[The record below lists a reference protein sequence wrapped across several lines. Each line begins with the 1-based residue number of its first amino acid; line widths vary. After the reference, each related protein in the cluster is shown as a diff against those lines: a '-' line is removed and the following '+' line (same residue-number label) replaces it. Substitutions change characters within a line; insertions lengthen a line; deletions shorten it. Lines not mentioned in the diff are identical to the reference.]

1 MDQNGA
7 QSLLEQRRYDALR
20 HELSTMHAAEVVGLI
35 EDMPEEHVLAAFRLL
50 PKDQAVEVF
59 EQLDPEQQ
67 RRILEAFTTDKAQEL
82 LQAMSPDD
90 RAALL
95 DEVPAMVAKR
105 LLQHLSPQQRAS
117 TLALLGYEE
126 ESAGRIMTPDY
137 IDLRRDMTVAQS
149 LERIRKLALRRET
162 IYVAYVIDDQR
173 HLLGTVSLKDLVI
186 APPEAKLGD
195 IMTVNP
201 KWVSTHTDQ
210 EEVAQVLRDYDILAV
225 PVVDAEER
233 LVGIVTWDDV
243 VDIMEQETTEDIYR
257 LGALQGGEQGNYFT
271 TSILNVM
278 RRRVVWLLLLVLVN
292 TVTGSIIGW
301 HNDLLQ
307 QFVILTIFIPLVMGT
322 GGNVGAQSSTVVIR
336 GLATGEIKSSE
347 AAKIVAREVSVGLAM
362 GVIIGVLAFSWAF
375 AWRHQIEVAVSVGL
389 ALLGISAMAT
399 FVGVTLPFLFRLFKV
414 DPALV
419 SAPLITTVMDI
430 FGITFYLVIATIML
444 RGIL

>member
-1 MDQNGA
+1 
-7 QSLLEQRRYDALR
+7 
-20 HELSTMHAAEVVGLI
+20 
-35 EDMPEEHVLAAFRLL
+35 
-50 PKDQAVEVF
+50 
-59 EQLDPEQQ
+59 
-67 RRILEAFTTDKAQEL
+67 
-82 LQAMSPDD
+82 
-90 RAALL
+90 
-95 DEVPAMVAKR
+95 
-105 LLQHLSPQQRAS
+105 
-117 TLALLGYEE
+117 
-126 ESAGRIMTPDY
+126 
-137 IDLRRDMTVAQS
+137 MTVAQS